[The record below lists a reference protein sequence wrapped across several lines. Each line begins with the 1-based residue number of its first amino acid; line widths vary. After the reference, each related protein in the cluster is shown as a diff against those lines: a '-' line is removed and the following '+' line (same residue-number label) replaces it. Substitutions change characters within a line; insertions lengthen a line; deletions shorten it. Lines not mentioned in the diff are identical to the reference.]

1 MELIYSESQ
10 RWKIIT
16 HKEHIL
22 VVFFTVFSTSY
33 IRIQKVLFLE
43 DCEWWRIS
51 FHYYN
56 FDWDNI
62 DSLQPE
68 WKSPQN
74 EFLYELSSFHICLQ
88 VKSRLHKVFFFNTL
102 CKLFLN
108 LKSGSSSKIKQRR
121 LSIRFESMS
130 SFKTPIRGKT
140 FLSDSQRRVFKRL
153 LSYSGDILQDLKQHF
168 CALLSKG
175 CVIQSGYNPIK
186 SSWDQ

>member
-1 MELIYSESQ
+1 MENNHAQMAYFSRFFSQ
-10 RWKIIT
+10 YFQLLTFQSKNA
-16 HKEHIL
+16 
-22 VVFFTVFSTSY
+22 
-33 IRIQKVLFLE
+33 LFLE

-56 FDWDNI
+56 FDWDHI

-74 EFLYELSSFHICLQ
+74 EFLYKLSSFHICLQ
-88 VKSRLHKVFFFNTL
+88 VKSRLHNFFFFYTL

-108 LKSGSSSKIKQRR
+108 LKSGSSSKFKQRR

-168 CALLSKG
+168 SALCSLKDVSSNPDT
-175 CVIQSGYNPIK
+175 IQSSRPETSRNN
-186 SSWDQ
+186 